1 MHVRIFSRS
10 ANPGPMFIVGLRIQA
25 LCLLSVCESRPYI
38 YLLFEIEGPMFIVI
52 VGLRLKAPCLF
63 SVCAPEGA
71 RLRIMDVRNGG
82 PHAQPRQLLDVEG
95 QAEELVA
102 CMRVPVS
109 RLRE

>member
-38 YLLFEIEGPMFIVI
+38 YLLFEIEGPMFIV
-52 VGLRLKAPCLF
+52 GLRWNAPCLF